1 MKKFSWMF
9 LAAGLVALLAGCAA
23 KNASS
28 TVDPRVAYDQAVAK
42 INDGKFMDAQNMLQ
56 RIVLSNP
63 GLSYIDSVQYY
74 FAMSYYGNEDFHL
87 AVAEFR
93 RLMSSFPRS
102 ALVDDAQFMVGKSYF
117 DAAPGNV
124 GLDQADTQS
133 AIRELKA
140 FLEDYPGS
148 DRRAEGE
155 IMLSRAIERLVEKQ
169 FRAAR
174 QYYRMGNRI
183 SARLYFEDLIT
194 EYPESGY
201 TAEALFTLAQIDEK
215 ESKFIDA
222 RDKLNN
228 LVATFPNSTFVP
240 KAVKLKAKIETKI
253 AAAAKDSAAAAQL
266 SEPKGE

>member
-1 MKKFSWMF
+1 MKKFSWML
-9 LAAGLVALLAGCAA
+9 LAAGLAALLAGCAA
-23 KNASS
+23 NNATSNI
-28 TVDPRVAYDQAVAK
+28 DPRPAYEQAVAK
-42 INDGKFMDAQNMLQ
+42 INDGKFMDAQNILQ
-56 RIVLSNP
+56 RLILSHP

-74 FAMSYYGNEDFHL
+74 FGMSYYGNEDFHL

-93 RLMSSFPRS
+93 RLITSFPRS

-117 DAAPGNV
+117 DSAPGNV
-124 GLDQADTQS
+124 GLDQTDTQS

-148 DRRAEGE
+148 DRRTEGE
-155 IMLSRAIERLVEKQ
+155 LMLSRAYERLVEKQ

-174 QYYRMGNRI
+174 QYFRMGNRV
-183 SARLYFEDLIT
+183 SARIYFEDLIT

-201 TAEALFTLAQIDEK
+201 TAEALFVLAQIDEK
-215 ESKFIDA
+215 ELKFTDA

-240 KAVKLKAKIETKI
+240 KAVKMKAKLETKI
-253 AAAAKDSAAAAQL
+253 AEAAKDSAAAAQL
-266 SEPKGE
+266 SGSKGE